1 MFVWRSALGAALL
14 VAAVLAAACG
24 GTDAAS
30 ERTAAT
36 PPAAAPAAPAA
47 PAATSASPEG
57 EWFVKTGCA
66 KCHSVSVYGVKPE
79 AEIGPDLAIAVEDV
93 QTRFGVELEEFFD
106 NPSGTMALVLSS
118 QIQLTDEEKKVA
130 IRKLHEAFEAH
141 QKAGGAAVSH

>member
-1 MFVWRSALGAALL
+1 MFVWRSAFGAALL
-14 VAAVLAAACG
+14 GAAVLAVGCG
-24 GTDAAS
+24 GSDAAS
-30 ERTAAT
+30 ERTAA
-36 PPAAAPAAPAA
+36 PLPAAAPAP
-47 PAATSASPEG
+47 PTATSSSHEG

-79 AEIGPDLAIAVEDV
+79 AEIGPDLSIAVEDV
-93 QTRFGVELEEFFD
+93 QTRFGVSLEEFFD

-141 QKAGGAAVSH
+141 QKAGGAAVNH